1 MKLSGRFVR
10 EIIALARR
18 GLILKKRIKNIFL
31 TGLAVII
38 PIGLTLYIL
47 FFIIDVMDGLLKI
60 IPDRYEPDALFGLHI
75 PGLGIIFTIALIFIT
90 GLITKSYLG
99 NVVVR
104 KGEGLFG
111 KIPIVRSIYLAIKQI
126 FNTLFVGKG
135 KSFRKVV
142 LIEYPR
148 KGLYS
153 IGFVTGSAEDTFP
166 QISDEKKNNVGVF
179 IPLALTPYTGSFV
192 IVHESE
198 VIEMDM
204 TVEEAFTLIISAGI
218 VPPRS
223 RASVIEQPSGKN

>member
-1 MKLSGRFVR
+1 
-10 EIIALARR
+10 
-18 GLILKKRIKNIFL
+18 
-31 TGLAVII
+31 
-38 PIGLTLYIL
+38 
-47 FFIIDVMDGLLKI
+47 MDGLLTI
-60 IPDRYEPDALFGLHI
+60 IPDRYEPDALLGFHI
-75 PGLGIIFTIALIFIT
+75 PGLGIIFTVLLIFFT

-111 KIPIVRSIYLAIKQI
+111 KIPIVRSLYLAIKQI
-126 FNTLFVGKG
+126 FNSLFVGKSR
-135 KSFRKVV
+135 SFRKVV

-153 IGFVTGSAEDTFP
+153 IGFVTCSAEETFP
-166 QISDEKKNNVGVF
+166 QISDEQKKNVGVF
-179 IPLALTPYTGSFV
+179 IPLALTPYTGAFV

-198 VIEMDM
+198 LIEMDL

-223 RASVIEQPSGKN
+223 RTPWVEQSAGVNIK

>member
-1 MKLSGRFVR
+1 M
-10 EIIALARR
+10 
-18 GLILKKRIKNIFL
+18 KKRIKNIFL

>member
-1 MKLSGRFVR
+1 MGFRLD
-10 EIIALARR
+10 
-18 GLILKKRIKNIFL
+18 KRIKNIFL

-60 IPDRYEPDALFGLHI
+60 IPDRYEPDALLGFHI
-75 PGLGIIFTIALIFIT
+75 PGLGIIFTVLLIFIT

-104 KGEGLFG
+104 TGEGLFG

-126 FNTLFVGKG
+126 FNSLFVGKSR
-135 KSFRKVV
+135 SFRKVV
-142 LIEYPR
+142 LVEYPR

-153 IGFVTGSAEDTFP
+153 IGFVTGSAESSFP
-166 QISDEKKNNVGVF
+166 QISDEQKDHIGVF
-179 IPLALTPYTGSFV
+179 VPLALTPYTGGFV
-192 IVHESE
+192 IVHQSE
-198 VIEMDM
+198 VVELDM

-218 VPPRS
+218 VPPQKRVNGS
-223 RASVIEQPSGKN
+223 EQSAGGNIK

>member
-1 MKLSGRFVR
+1 
-10 EIIALARR
+10 
-18 GLILKKRIKNIFL
+18 LILKKRLKNIFL

-60 IPDRYEPDALFGLHI
+60 IPDRYEPDALLGFHM
-75 PGLGIIFTIALIFIT
+75 PGLGIIFTVLLIFMT

-111 KIPIVRSIYLAIKQI
+111 KIPIVRSLYLAIKQI
-126 FNTLFVGKG
+126 FNSLFVGKSR
-135 KSFRKVV
+135 SFRKVV

-153 IGFVTGSAEDTFP
+153 IGFVTCSAEETFP

-179 IPLALTPYTGSFV
+179 IPLALTPYTGAFV

-198 VIEMDM
+198 LIEMDL

-223 RASVIEQPSGKN
+223 RTPWVEQSAGVNIK

>member
-1 MKLSGRFVR
+1 LT
-10 EIIALARR
+10 LN
-18 GLILKKRIKNIFL
+18 KRLKNIFL

-60 IPDRYEPDALFGLHI
+60 IPDSYEPDALLGFHI
-75 PGLGIIFTIALIFIT
+75 PGLGIIFTVLLIFIT

-111 KIPIVRSIYLAIKQI
+111 RIPIVRSIYLAIKQI
-126 FNTLFVGKG
+126 FNSLFVGKG
-135 KSFRKVV
+135 RSFRKVV

-148 KGLYS
+148 KGLFS
-153 IGFVTGSAEDTFP
+153 IGFVTGSAEETFP
-166 QISDEKKNNVGVF
+166 QIFEEKKNNVGVF
-179 IPLALTPYTGSFV
+179 IPLALTPYTGAFV
-192 IVHESE
+192 IAHESE
-198 VIEMDM
+198 VIEMDL

-223 RASVIEQPSGKN
+223 RTPWVERSAGLNVQ